1 MGDGSRAGGRQVG
14 RDDDRY
20 LKTESGRAEIA
31 NRSQKLAPALRSIL
45 LLVDGRRDAA
55 TLRKLGAGL
64 HAPADALEQLLALR
78 LIGSDALAS
87 AVAGSA
93 AANPDVA
100 VRYSTLSSLMTE
112 AVREHLGLRGFFMQL
127 RIERCSDV
135 AELEALLPDL
145 AEAIAKP
152 RGRDFAREWE
162 RGVRL
167 AGAH

>member
-1 MGDGSRAGGRQVG
+1 MGDGGGARGGRMIVDG
-14 RDDDRY
+14 DR
-20 LKTESGRAEIA
+20 LQKTDAGRAEIA

-45 LLVDGRRDAA
+45 LLVDGRRDAG

-64 HAPADALEQLLALR
+64 HAPADALDQLLALR
-78 LIGSDALAS
+78 LIGSDAA
-87 AVAGSA
+87 AGGVAGGV
-93 AANPDVA
+93 AANSDVA
-100 VRYSTLSSLMTE
+100 LRYSTLSGLMSE
-112 AVREHLGLRGFFMQL
+112 AVREHLGLRGFFVQL
-127 RIERCSDV
+127 RIERCNDV

>member
-1 MGDGSRAGGRQVG
+1 MGDGGGARG
-14 RDDDRY
+14 RRMIVDGDR
-20 LKTESGRAEIA
+20 LQKTDAGRAEIV

-64 HAPADALEQLLALR
+64 HAPANALDQLLALR
-78 LIGSDALAS
+78 LIGSEADAG
-87 AVAGSA
+87 VV
-93 AANPDVA
+93 AANSDVA
-100 VRYSTLSSLMTE
+100 LRYSTLSGLMSE
-112 AVREHLGLRGFFMQL
+112 AVREHLGLRGFFVQL
-127 RIERCSDV
+127 KIERCNDV
-135 AELEALLPDL
+135 ADLEALLPDL

>member
-1 MGDGSRAGGRQVG
+1 MGDGSGAGGRRIV
-14 RDDDRY
+14 RDGDRY

-55 TLRKLGAGL
+55 TLRKLGGGL
-64 HAPADALEQLLALR
+64 HAPADALDQLLAMG
-78 LIGSDALAS
+78 LIGSDADAGAVPRGVAANS
-87 AVAGSA
+87 AVAL
-93 AANPDVA
+93 
-100 VRYSTLSSLMTE
+100 RYSTLSGLMSE
-112 AVREHLGLRGFFMQL
+112 AVREHLGLRGFFVQL
-127 RIERCSDV
+127 KIERCNDV
-135 AELEALLPDL
+135 ADLEALLPDL